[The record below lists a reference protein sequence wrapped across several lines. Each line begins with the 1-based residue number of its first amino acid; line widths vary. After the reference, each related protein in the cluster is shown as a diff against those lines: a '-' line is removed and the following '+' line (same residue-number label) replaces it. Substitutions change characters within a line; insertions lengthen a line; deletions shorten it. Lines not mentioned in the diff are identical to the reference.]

1 MSLKTKINQLA
12 YTQRKVIAAK
22 NFATEPKLKGYL
34 ERKQAQLRNRIGTL
48 QAEEKLAERD

>member
-12 YTQRKVIAAK
+12 YTQRKVTAAK
-22 NFATEPKLKGYL
+22 NLATDPKLKGYL